1 MEVYI
6 SNKYTQYDIKTIG
19 VKAVVRY
26 PEDAEFIEEKL
37 DDHNIT
43 YNNYMNDDEE
53 NPKIP
58 FIEVEYDNYGHKR
71 FCWKPTID
79 VENGVIINWPKGV
92 KVHIFYKVCD
102 EFECTL
108 YDKTN
113 NYVLHYEDYV
123 PGFMSI
129 EDEGYGD
136 YIDIIIDETGH
147 IKDWCITSSD
157 IQSLM
162 ED

>member
-6 SNKYTQYDIKTIG
+6 SKPVKYDIKTIV

-37 DDHNIT
+37 DDQNIP
-43 YNNYMNDDEE
+43 YNNYINDDEE
-53 NPKIP
+53 NPKMP
-58 FIEVEYDNYGHKR
+58 FVETEYDNYGRKK
-71 FCWKPTID
+71 FYWQPTID
-79 VENGVIINWPKGV
+79 LENGRILSWPEGV
-92 KVHIFYKVCD
+92 KAHVFYKVCD
-102 EFECTL
+102 EFECTI
-108 YDKTN
+108 YDRSGN
-113 NYVLHYEDYV
+113 EVLNYEGYV
-123 PGFMSI
+123 PDFMAI

-136 YIDIIIDETGH
+136 YIDMIVDENGY
-147 IKDWCITSSD
+147 INDWWVTPSN

>member
-6 SNKYTQYDIKTIG
+6 SKPIQYDVKTIA

-37 DDHNIT
+37 DDQNRP
-43 YNNYMNDDEE
+43 YNNYINDDEE
-53 NPKIP
+53 NPKMP
-58 FIEVEYDNYGHKR
+58 FVETEYDKYGHKR
-71 FCWKPTID
+71 FYWQPTID
-79 VENGVIINWPKGV
+79 IENGLIINWPEGV
-92 KVHIFYKVCD
+92 KAHVFYKVCD
-102 EFECTL
+102 EFECTIYDRSGNEVL
-108 YDKTN
+108 Y
-113 NYVLHYEDYV
+113 YEGYV
-123 PGFMSI
+123 PDFMAI

-136 YIDIIIDETGH
+136 YIDMVVDENGYINNWWVTP
-147 IKDWCITSSD
+147 SN

>member
-6 SNKYTQYDIKTIG
+6 SKPVKYDIKTIA

-37 DDHNIT
+37 DDQNIP
-43 YNNYMNDDEE
+43 YNNYINDDDE
-53 NPKIP
+53 NPKMP
-58 FIEVEYDNYGHKR
+58 FIEIEYDNFGRKR
-71 FCWKPTID
+71 FYWQPTID
-79 VENGVIINWPKGV
+79 LENGRILSWPEGV
-92 KVHIFYKVCD
+92 KAHVFYKVCD
-102 EFECTL
+102 EFECTIYDRSGNEVL
-108 YDKTN
+108 Y
-113 NYVLHYEDYV
+113 YEGYV
-123 PGFMSI
+123 PDFMAI

-136 YIDIIIDETGH
+136 YIDMFVDENGYINNWWVTP
-147 IKDWCITSSD
+147 SN